1 MAETTENTEQQ
12 QEQQVARYSIDPSSS
27 LAKRIDDLFFQ
38 WFNKDYTIISDSEV
52 SKDTSATLTELTKI
66 TNNLLSVLSKSKEKS
81 AVELLNNFTAFMAG
95 DATAG
100 INVIGDRP
108 QEDSISKLMWIINVA
123 TTVSVLSGE
132 LAETKKS
139 LDKGPLKKANV
150 SANNIEKIAIPVK
163 NSKQM
168 KSVGEFVG
176 EVLPKKFKAVAQ
188 HKNLANAAER
198 RSKFGGK
205 EFKNEPTFDTMYEA
219 IGEALV
225 YVSTSFFAEA
235 NRAFTEQGKRLA
247 TDKVKHIDIASLP
260 AKEQEKFLQTLQ
272 LSFDRNVNYTVEL
285 GLLRNLNDK
294 MILDSALC
302 VWYKVFNDQ
311 MRQDSGFN
319 EQDLRSLPK
328 AIEFSRKY
336 KTQFDAQYL
345 KYSNLFV
352 DGMTAALKKEQEAVE
367 KTWFENKVTGERQFR
382 RGRLAGHGNKFMH
395 TAPMKWLNESLGKKK
410 WASLWAIPKIGMLTL
425 NILTNPTLRKVRKKL
440 TGTMFAGLRSFAQG
454 VAEGFTATGRS
465 TEITYDDVIK
475 KIKEAEDKL
484 KKITSEDT
492 VVTNESFDFAE
503 LSTLLLES
511 EGENEE
517 DDSKFVQPYKM
528 ILHYIDV
535 VNKLAEKAISDENVK
550 NDRKR
555 YEANHNMLVNKLD
568 ELGIRKKC
576 EEIEGV
582 DSSKFTEAQQL
593 LSQISDQLKKL
604 DDDWAEYEQKS
615 KDYTDDARDAES
627 GGTLQVGE
635 KTVEICEDVFDTLN
649 KYIARQW
656 NLLAAHSNHADMPLC
671 VEYVTI
677 DTPELVK
684 SAVKPQKVQ
693 EMTFTDWLNAQYLL
707 EDATEPSDEEKAK
720 ARRLYTM
727 DGESKGDDSPSIPTN
742 NRHDVLNGKSLG
754 RRTDAQKAHA
764 ATVGTL
770 DKNLEG
776 DVARRDVRSNIN
788 GNNGKTTA
796 KYPVKYNDKY
806 RYHGL
811 EIKAAKSDNSKSG
824 FGVLADRLTKI
835 AGPVSDFCE
844 FVDSMG
850 HEDSKKTFDNDKK
863 DPAYVE
869 GKDKKDL
876 KATRKANPL
885 ESVFVSGYVLNED
898 IGNRIVTAADKV
910 TDKVGDKAKGGIKWL
925 GKGAGTGIGK
935 VLHGITHTG
944 TKDKDALMAKTG
956 LTYIYDRNLNT
967 AYMIDGAHILKKHC
981 LTKSAEA
988 SFESIAALA
997 KALKSS
1003 NIANARSIA
1012 AVSQSLKEFEQSLKE
1027 SSQDIKTLFAPCK
1040 TIIDYELADKINNGG
1055 IADNPTNGECM
1066 IKGICIRNFDS
1077 AKEYARE
1084 FSQQDTEDIF
1094 AVRPDDAKEAETLS
1108 GEAPS
1113 EAPAETGT
1121 EGSAEESKPAE
1132 TPAADSTGAATETPS
1147 GEGEAASAETPKTDG
1162 AANTAPAENSTT
1174 DKDAKA
1180 FAKDLDKADVDTSKI
1195 SQGDKKEIVQGDTKH
1210 DYGAQNTYQL
1220 KQQDAKNVATTHS
1233 REEWR
1238 KMNRKQREDAVKQGA
1253 YVDGKQVKS
1262 AKLEKANIDISGLSK
1277 LFEEINNIDWKDTL
1291 NG

>member
-12 QEQQVARYSIDPSSS
+12 QEQQEQQVQRYEIDPKSA
-27 LAKRIDDLFFQ
+27 LAKRIDDLFFK
-38 WFNKDYTIISDSEV
+38 WFSKEYAIINDSEA
-52 SKDTSATLTELTKI
+52 SKDTSDTLAELTKI
-66 TNNLLSVLSKSKEKS
+66 TNTLLSTLSKSKEKS

-100 INVIGDRP
+100 VNVIGDRP
-108 QEDSISKLMWIINVA
+108 QEDHISKLIWLINVA

-132 LAETKKS
+132 LAETKKT

-150 SANNIEKIAIPVK
+150 SVNNIEKVAVPIK

-176 EVLPKKFKAVAQ
+176 DVLPKKFRAVAQ
-188 HKNLANAAER
+188 HRNLAIAAER

-205 EFKNEPTFDTMYEA
+205 EFKNEPTYDTMYEA

-247 TDKVKHIDIASLP
+247 TDKVKNFDISSLSP
-260 AKEQEKFLQTLQ
+260 KEQEKFLQTLQ
-272 LSFDRNVNYTVEL
+272 LGFDRNVNYTVEL

-302 VWYKVFNDQ
+302 VWYKVLNDQ
-311 MRQDSGFN
+311 QRQDSGFT
-319 EQDLRSLPK
+319 EQDLKSLPK
-328 AIEFSRKY
+328 AIAFSRKF
-336 KTQFDAQYL
+336 KTQFDAQYM

-352 DGMTAALKKEQEAVE
+352 DGMTTALKKEQEAVE

-395 TAPMKWLNESLGKKK
+395 TAPMKWLNESLGKKS

-440 TGTMFAGLRSFAQG
+440 TGTLFAGLRSFAQG

-465 TEITYDDVIK
+465 TEITYEDVIK

-492 VVTNESFDFAE
+492 VVTNESLDFTE
-503 LSTLLLES
+503 LTTLLLES
-511 EGENEE
+511 EEDKE

-535 VNKLAEKAISDENVK
+535 VHKLAEKAISDENVK

-555 YEANHNMLVNKLD
+555 YEANHNMLVNKLN
-568 ELGIRKKC
+568 ELGIRQKC
-576 EEIEGV
+576 EEIEGA

-635 KTVEICEDVFDTLN
+635 KTVAICEDVFDTLN

-656 NLLAAHSNHADMPLC
+656 NLLAVHSNHADMPLC
-671 VEYVTI
+671 VEYTTI

-684 SAVKPQKVQ
+684 SAVKQQKVH
-693 EMTFTDWLNAQYLL
+693 EMTFTDWLNAL
-707 EDATEPSDEEKAK
+707 TEEVQEPTEENKNN
-720 ARRLYTM
+720 ARRYYTL
-727 DGESKGDDSPSIPTN
+727 EGDKDAEVSTPTN

-754 RRTDAQKAHA
+754 RRTDAQKQRNA
-764 ATVGTL
+764 ALGTY

-776 DVARRDVRSNIN
+776 DSARRDVRSSVN

-796 KYPVKYNDKY
+796 KYPIKYGDKY

-811 EIKAAKSDNSKSG
+811 EIKAAKSDNSKTG
-824 FGVLADRLTKI
+824 FGILADRLIKI
-835 AGPVSDFCE
+835 SGPVTDFCE
-844 FVDSMG
+844 YVKAMG
-850 HEDSKKTFDNDKK
+850 HEDAEKTFDNDKK

-885 ESVFVSGYVLNED
+885 ESVFVSGFVLNED

-910 TDKVGDKAKGGIKWL
+910 TDKVGDKAKSGIKWL

-935 VLHGITHTG
+935 VLHGMTHTG
-944 TKDKDALMAKTG
+944 TADKDALMAKTG

-967 AYMIDGAHILKKHC
+967 AYMVDGANILKKHC

-988 SFESIAALA
+988 SFDSIATLA

-1012 AVSQSLKEFEQSLKE
+1012 AVAQSLKAFEQ
-1027 SSQDIKTLFAPCK
+1027 DIGQTKFAPCK
-1040 TIIDYELADKINNGG
+1040 TIIDYDLADKINNGG
-1055 IADNPTNGECM
+1055 IADNPTTGECM

-1077 AKEYARE
+1077 AKEYARAFNFE
-1084 FSQQDTEDIF
+1084 DTEDIF

-1108 GEAPS
+1108 GEAPRT
-1113 EAPAETGT
+1113 EAPAGTDKPEET
-1121 EGSAEESKPAE
+1121 SAENNADE
-1132 TPAADSTGAATETPS
+1132 TSVDTEITSTNGADNERDGNENNSIEQTVDY
-1147 GEGEAASAETPKTDG
+1147 GEDKSDTD
-1162 AANTAPAENSTT
+1162 AQNNEENSTN
-1174 DKDAKA
+1174 A
-1180 FAKDLDKADVDTSKI
+1180 
-1195 SQGDKKEIVQGDTKH
+1195 
-1210 DYGAQNTYQL
+1210 
-1220 KQQDAKNVATTHS
+1220 
-1233 REEWR
+1233 REEKQEQQTQEKPNEEAVNNTVNTGAFKIDNAAYNKIDKTNYSRDQWQQVE
-1238 KMNRKQREDAVKQGA
+1238 KNTNRKERDNITADGKT
-1253 YVDGKQVKS
+1253 YVDGKQKKS
-1262 AKLEKANIDISGLSK
+1262 GSMMKQSTEVDISGLSK

>member
-12 QEQQVARYSIDPSSS
+12 QVEFYTLKDDK
-27 LAKRIDDLFFQ
+27 LKKRIDDLFFK
-38 WFNKDYTIISDSEV
+38 WFKNDYTIIADNEE

-66 TNNLLSVLSKSKEKS
+66 TNALLSLLGRSKEKS

-100 INVIGDRP
+100 VKVIGDRP
-108 QEDSISKLMWIINVA
+108 QDDHISKLMWLINVA

-132 LAETKKS
+132 LAETRKT
-139 LDKGPLKKANV
+139 LDNGPLKKANV
-150 SANNIEKIAIPVK
+150 SANNIEKVTVPAK

-168 KSVGEFVG
+168 KSVSEFIG
-176 EVLPKKFKAVAQ
+176 DVLPKKFKGVAQ
-188 HKNLANAAER
+188 HQNLIKAAER

-247 TDKVKHIDIASLP
+247 TDKVKNIDIASLP
-260 AKEQEKFLQTLQ
+260 PKEQEKFMQTLQ

-302 VWYKVFNDQ
+302 VWYKVLNDQ
-311 MRQDSGFN
+311 QRQDSGFTEN
-319 EQDLRSLPK
+319 DLKSLPK
-328 AIEFSRKY
+328 AIAFSRKF

-395 TAPMKWLNESLGKKK
+395 TAPMKWLNESLGKKS
-410 WASLWAIPKIGMLTL
+410 WASLWAIPKLGMLTL

-440 TGTMFAGLRSFAQG
+440 TGTLFAGMRSFAQG

-465 TEITYDDVIK
+465 TEITYEDVIK

-492 VVTNESFDFAE
+492 VVTNESLDFTE

-511 EGENEE
+511 EEDEE
-517 DDSKFVQPYKM
+517 DDSKFVKPYKL

-535 VNKLAEKAISDENVK
+535 VNKMAEKAISDENVK

-555 YEANHNMLVNKLD
+555 YEANHNQLVNRLN
-568 ELGIRKKC
+568 ELGIRQKC
-576 EEIEGV
+576 EEIEDA

-635 KTVEICEDVFDTLN
+635 KTVAICEDVFDTLN

-656 NLLAAHSNHADMPLC
+656 NLLAAHSNHEDMPLC

-684 SAVKPQKVQ
+684 SAVKQQKVH
-693 EMTFTDWLNAQYLL
+693 EMTFTDWLNAL
-707 EDATEPSDEEKAK
+707 TEEVQEPTEENKNN
-720 ARRLYTM
+720 ARRYYTL
-727 DGESKGDDSPSIPTN
+727 EGDKDADVSTPTN

-754 RRTDAQKAHA
+754 RRTDTQKQRNA
-764 ATVGTL
+764 ALGTY
-770 DKNLEG
+770 DRNLEG
-776 DVARRDVRSNIN
+776 DSARRDVRDNNN

-796 KYPVKYNDKY
+796 KYPMKYGNNY

-811 EIKAAKSDNSKSG
+811 EIKAAKSDNSKTG
-824 FGVLADRLTKI
+824 FGILADRLIKI
-835 AGPVSDFCE
+835 SGPVADFCE
-844 FVDSMG
+844 YVKAMG
-850 HEDSKKTFDNDKK
+850 HEDAEKTFDNDKK

-876 KATRKANPL
+876 KATRTANPL
-885 ESVFVSGYVLNED
+885 ESVFVSGFVLNED
-898 IGNRIVTAADKV
+898 IGNRIVTAADKF
-910 TDKVGDKAKGGIKWL
+910 TDKAGDKAKSGIKWL
-925 GKGAGTGIGK
+925 GKGAGIGIGK
-935 VLHGITHTG
+935 ALHGMTHTG
-944 TKDKDALMAKTG
+944 TADKDALMAKTG

-967 AYMIDGAHILKKHC
+967 AYMVDGAHILKKHC

-988 SFESIAALA
+988 SFDSIAALA
-997 KALKSS
+997 KALKKSD
-1003 NIANARSIA
+1003 IANARSIS
-1012 AVSQSLKEFEQSLKE
+1012 AVAQSLKAFEQEVGQTK
-1027 SSQDIKTLFAPCK
+1027 FAPCK
-1040 TIIDYELADKINNGG
+1040 TIIDYDLADKINNGG
-1055 IADNPTNGECM
+1055 IADNPTTGECM

-1077 AKEYARE
+1077 AKEYARAFNFE
-1084 FSQQDTEDIF
+1084 DTEDIF

-1108 GEAPS
+1108 GEAHSGAPAGETNKPE
-1113 EAPAETGT
+1113 EAPAENNADETTVDT
-1121 EGSAEESKPAE
+1121 EITSTNGADNGDGNDNNNIEQTVDYGEDKSDADAQNNDEKSTDAHEEKQEQQTQEKPNEEAVNN
-1132 TPAADSTGAATETPS
+1132 AVNTGAFKINN
-1147 GEGEAASAETPKTDG
+1147 AAYNKIDKTNYSRDQWQQVEK
-1162 AANTAPAENSTT
+1162 NT
-1174 DKDAKA
+1174 
-1180 FAKDLDKADVDTSKI
+1180 
-1195 SQGDKKEIVQGDTKH
+1195 
-1210 DYGAQNTYQL
+1210 
-1220 KQQDAKNVATTHS
+1220 
-1233 REEWR
+1233 
-1238 KMNRKQREDAVKQGA
+1238 NRKERDNITADGKT
-1253 YVDGKQVKS
+1253 YVDGKQKKS
-1262 AKLEKANIDISGLSK
+1262 GSMMKQSTEVDISGLSK

>member
-12 QEQQVARYSIDPSSS
+12 QVDYFKIKDTDT
-27 LAKRIDDLFFQ
+27 LAKRIDDLFFK
-38 WFNKDYTIISDSEV
+38 WFKKEDYSLISDSEA
-52 SKDTSATLTELTKI
+52 SQNTADTLTELTKI
-66 TNNLLSVLSKSKEKS
+66 TNSLLSILGKSKEKT

-108 QEDSISKLMWIINVA
+108 KEDHISKLIWLINVS

-150 SANNIEKIAIPVK
+150 SVNNIEKVAVPIK

-176 EVLPKKFKAVAQ
+176 DVLPKKFRAVAQ
-188 HKNLANAAER
+188 HRNLAIAAER

-205 EFKNEPTFDTMYEA
+205 EFKNEPTYDTMYEA

-247 TDKVKHIDIASLP
+247 TDKVKHFDIASLSP
-260 AKEQEKFLQTLQ
+260 KEQEKFLQTLQ
-272 LSFDRNVNYTVEL
+272 LGFDRNVNYTVEL

-302 VWYKVFNDQ
+302 VWYKVLNDQ
-311 MRQDSGFN
+311 QRQDSGFT
-319 EQDLRSLPK
+319 EQDLKSLPK
-328 AIEFSRKY
+328 AIAFSRKF

-352 DGMTAALKKEQEAVE
+352 DGMTTALKKEQEAVE

-395 TAPMKWLNESLGKKK
+395 TAPMKWLNESLGKKS

-440 TGTMFAGLRSFAQG
+440 TGTLFAGLRSFAQG

-465 TEITYDDVIK
+465 TEITYEDVIK

-492 VVTNESFDFAE
+492 VVTNESLEIEDLF
-503 LSTLLLES
+503 SLLVEAADD
-511 EGENEE
+511 EE
-517 DDSKFVQPYKM
+517 DDSKFVEPYKKLLQYVTS
-528 ILHYIDV
+528 I
-535 VNKLAEKAISDENVK
+535 NKTYSKKAMSDENTK
-550 NDRKR
+550 RDRER
-555 YEANHNMLVNKLD
+555 YEQYHSALEKQLD
-568 ELGIRKKC
+568 KGNIRSKCTEINEL
-576 EEIEGV
+576 
-582 DSSKFTEAQQL
+582 DPSKYTEAQQIL
-593 LSQISDQLKKL
+593 AQIGEQLTQF
-604 DDDWAEYEQKS
+604 DEDWTEYEQKS

-635 KTVEICEDVFDTLN
+635 QTVAICEDVFDTLN

-684 SAVKPQKVQ
+684 SAVKQQKVH
-693 EMTFTDWLNAQYLL
+693 EMTLTDWLDTRQLA
-707 EDATEPSDEEKAK
+707 EADEEK
-720 ARRLYTM
+720 R
-727 DGESKGDDSPSIPTN
+727 N
-742 NRHDVLNGKSLG
+742 NATDVLNGNSLG
-754 RRTDAQKAHA
+754 RRTDTQKQRNA
-764 ATVGTL
+764 ALGTYER
-770 DKNLEG
+770 NLEG
-776 DVARRDVRSNIN
+776 DSARRDVRSNIN
-788 GNNGKTTA
+788 GHNGETTA
-796 KYPVKYNDKY
+796 KYPIKYGDKY

-811 EIKAAKSDNSKSG
+811 EIKAAKSDNSKTG
-824 FGVLADRLTKI
+824 FGILADRLIKI
-835 AGPVSDFCE
+835 AGPVADFCE
-844 FVDSMG
+844 YVKAMG
-850 HEDSKKTFDNDKK
+850 HEDAEKTFDNDKK

-876 KATRKANPL
+876 KATRTANPL
-885 ESVFVSGYVLNED
+885 ESVFVAGYVLNED

-910 TDKVGDKAKGGIKWL
+910 TDKVGDKAKSGIKWL

-935 VLHGITHTG
+935 VLHGMTHTG
-944 TKDKDALMAKTG
+944 TADKDALIAKTG

-967 AYMIDGAHILKKHC
+967 AYIIDGAHILKKHC
-981 LTKSAEA
+981 LTKSAES
-988 SFESIAALA
+988 SFDSIATLA
-997 KALKSS
+997 TALKKS

-1012 AVSQSLKEFEQSLKE
+1012 AVSQSLKAFEQ
-1027 SSQDIKTLFAPCK
+1027 DIGQTKFAPCK

-1055 IADNPTNGECM
+1055 ITDSPTTGECM

-1077 AKEYARE
+1077 AKDYARA
-1084 FSQQDTEDIF
+1084 FNFKDTEDIF
-1094 AVRPDDAKEAETLS
+1094 AVNQDDAKEAETLS

-1113 EAPAETGT
+1113 DAPTETG
-1121 EGSAEESKPAE
+1121 KPAE
-1132 TPAADSTGAATETPS
+1132 TPAGETGGEEKTETPT
-1147 GEGEAASAETPKTDG
+1147 ETPAAETQTEQPEH
-1162 AANTAPAENSTT
+1162 TASTT
-1174 DKDAKA
+1174 DKTAKA
-1180 FAKDLDKADVDTSKI
+1180 VAKQIDKTDVDTSKI
-1195 SQGDKKEIVQGDTKH
+1195 QSAKEPNARVQNANTPDYKTQDTYK
-1210 DYGAQNTYQL
+1210 L
-1220 KQQDAKNVATTHS
+1220 SQQDADRKLADTYTTD
-1233 REEWR
+1233 EWR
-1238 KMNRKQREDAVKQGA
+1238 KMNRKQRETAVKKGA
-1253 YVDGKQVKS
+1253 YVDGKQAKS
-1262 AKLEKANIDISGLSK
+1262 AKLEHEDIDISGLSK

>member
-12 QEQQVARYSIDPSSS
+12 QVDYFKLKDTDT
-27 LAKRIDDLFFQ
+27 LAKRIDDLFFK
-38 WFNKDYTIISDSEV
+38 WFKKEDYSLISDSEA
-52 SKDTSATLTELTKI
+52 SQNTTDTLTELTKI
-66 TNNLLSVLSKSKEKS
+66 TNSLLSILGKSKEKT

-108 QEDSISKLMWIINVA
+108 KEDHISKLIWLINVS

-150 SANNIEKIAIPVK
+150 SVNNIEKVAVPIK

-176 EVLPKKFKAVAQ
+176 DVLPKKFRAVAQ
-188 HKNLANAAER
+188 HRNLAIAAER

-205 EFKNEPTFDTMYEA
+205 EFKNEPTYDTMYEA

-247 TDKVKHIDIASLP
+247 TDKVKHFDIASLSP
-260 AKEQEKFLQTLQ
+260 KEQEKFLQTLQ
-272 LSFDRNVNYTVEL
+272 LGFDRNVNYTVEL

-302 VWYKVFNDQ
+302 VWYKVLNDQ
-311 MRQDSGFN
+311 QRQDSGFT
-319 EQDLRSLPK
+319 EQDLKSLPK
-328 AIEFSRKY
+328 AIAFSRKF

-395 TAPMKWLNESLGKKK
+395 TAPMKWLNESLGKKS

-440 TGTMFAGLRSFAQG
+440 TGTLFAGIRSFAQG

-465 TEITYDDVIK
+465 TEITYEDVIK

-492 VVTNESFDFAE
+492 VVTNESLEIEDLFG
-503 LSTLLLES
+503 LLVEAADS
-511 EGENEE
+511 EE
-517 DDSKFVQPYKM
+517 DDSQFVEPYKKLLQYVTS
-528 ILHYIDV
+528 I
-535 VNKLAEKAISDENVK
+535 NKTYSKKAMSDENTK
-550 NDRKR
+550 RDRER
-555 YEANHNMLVNKLD
+555 YEQYHSALEKQLD
-568 ELGIRKKC
+568 KGNIRGKYNEINEL
-576 EEIEGV
+576 
-582 DSSKFTEAQQL
+582 DPSKYTEAQQIL
-593 LSQISDQLKKL
+593 AQIGEQLTQF
-604 DDDWAEYEQKS
+604 DEDWTEYEQKS

-635 KTVEICEDVFDTLN
+635 QTVAICEDVFDTLN

-684 SAVKPQKVQ
+684 SAVKQQKVH
-693 EMTFTDWLNAQYLL
+693 EMTFTDWLDTHQL
-707 EDATEPSDEEKAK
+707 TEADEEK
-720 ARRLYTM
+720 R
-727 DGESKGDDSPSIPTN
+727 N
-742 NRHDVLNGKSLG
+742 NATDVLNGNSLG
-754 RRTDAQKAHA
+754 RRTDTQKQRNA
-764 ATVGTL
+764 ALGTY
-770 DKNLEG
+770 DRNLEG
-776 DVARRDVRSNIN
+776 DSARRDVRSNIN
-788 GNNGKTTA
+788 GRNGETTA
-796 KYPVKYNDKY
+796 KYPIKYGDKY

-811 EIKAAKSDNSKSG
+811 EIKAAKSDNSKTG
-824 FGVLADRLTKI
+824 FGILADRLIKI
-835 AGPVSDFCE
+835 AGPVADFCE
-844 FVDSMG
+844 YVKAMG
-850 HEDSKKTFDNDKK
+850 HEDAEKTFDNDKK

-876 KATRKANPL
+876 KASRTANPL
-885 ESVFVSGYVLNED
+885 ESVFVAGYVLNED

-910 TDKVGDKAKGGIKWL
+910 TDKVGDKAKSGIKWL

-944 TKDKDALMAKTG
+944 TADKDALMAKTG

-967 AYMIDGAHILKKHC
+967 AYIIDGAHILKKHC

-988 SFESIAALA
+988 SFDSIATLA
-997 KALKSS
+997 TALKKS

-1012 AVSQSLKEFEQSLKE
+1012 AVSQSLKAFEQ
-1027 SSQDIKTLFAPCK
+1027 DIGQTKFAPCK

-1055 IADNPTNGECM
+1055 ISDSPTTGECM

-1077 AKEYARE
+1077 AKEYARA
-1084 FSQQDTEDIF
+1084 FNFKDTEDIF
-1094 AVRPDDAKEAETLS
+1094 AVNQDDVKEAETLS

-1113 EAPAETGT
+1113 DAPAETST

-1132 TPAADSTGAATETPS
+1132 TPAADTAGAATETS
-1147 GEGEAASAETPKTDG
+1147 ASEGEAASAETPKTDG
-1162 AANTAPAENSTT
+1162 ASNTAPAENGTS

-1180 FAKDLDKADVDTSKI
+1180 FAKDLDKADVDASKI

-1220 KQQDAKNVATTHS
+1220 KQQDANKLATTHS
-1233 REEWR
+1233 KEEWR
-1238 KMNRKQREDAVKQGA
+1238 KMNRKQREDAVKKGA

-1262 AKLEKANIDISGLSK
+1262 AKLEKANIDISSLSK

>member
-12 QEQQVARYSIDPSSS
+12 QVDYFKLKDTDA
-27 LAKRIDDLFFQ
+27 LAKRIDDLFFK
-38 WFNKDYTIISDSEV
+38 WFKKEDYSLISDSEA
-52 SKDTSATLTELTKI
+52 SQNTTNTLTELTKI
-66 TNNLLSVLSKSKEKS
+66 TNSLLSMLGKLKEKS

-108 QEDSISKLMWIINVA
+108 KEDHISKLIWLINVS

-139 LDKGPLKKANV
+139 LDNGPLKKANV
-150 SANNIEKIAIPVK
+150 SVNNIEKVAVPIK

-176 EVLPKKFKAVAQ
+176 DVLPKKFRAVAQ
-188 HKNLANAAER
+188 HRNLAIAAER

-205 EFKNEPTFDTMYEA
+205 EFKNEPTYDTMYEA

-247 TDKVKHIDIASLP
+247 TDKVKHFDIASLSP
-260 AKEQEKFLQTLQ
+260 KEQEKFLQTLQ
-272 LSFDRNVNYTVEL
+272 LGFDRNVNYTVEL

-302 VWYKVFNDQ
+302 VWYKVLNDQ
-311 MRQDSGFN
+311 QREDSGFT
-319 EQDLRSLPK
+319 EQDLKSLPK
-328 AIEFSRKY
+328 AIAFSRKF
-336 KTQFDAQYL
+336 KTQFDAQYS

-395 TAPMKWLNESLGKKK
+395 TAPMKWLNESLGKKS

-440 TGTMFAGLRSFAQG
+440 TGTLFAGLRSFAQG

-465 TEITYDDVIK
+465 TEITYEDVIK

-492 VVTNESFDFAE
+492 IVTNESLEIEDLFG
-503 LSTLLLES
+503 LLVEAADD
-511 EGENEE
+511 EEEN
-517 DDSKFVQPYKM
+517 DGQFVEPYKK
-528 ILHYIDV
+528 LLQYITSI
-535 VNKLAEKAISDENVK
+535 NKTYSKKAMSDENTK
-550 NDRKR
+550 RDRER
-555 YEANHNMLVNKLD
+555 YEQYHSALEKQLD
-568 ELGIRKKC
+568 KGNIRGKYN
-576 EEIEGV
+576 EINEM
-582 DSSKFTEAQQL
+582 DPSKYTEAQQIL
-593 LSQISDQLKKL
+593 AQIGEQLTQF
-604 DDDWAEYEQKS
+604 DEDWNEYEQKS
-615 KDYTDDARDAES
+615 KDYVDDARDAEA

-635 KTVEICEDVFDTLN
+635 QTVAICEDVFDTLN

-684 SAVKPQKVQ
+684 SAVKQQKVH
-693 EMTFTDWLNAQYLL
+693 EMTLTDWLDTRQL
-707 EDATEPSDEEKAK
+707 TEADEEQ
-720 ARRLYTM
+720 R
-727 DGESKGDDSPSIPTN
+727 N
-742 NRHDVLNGKSLG
+742 NATDVLNGNSLG
-754 RRTDAQKAHA
+754 RRTDAQKQRNA
-764 ATVGTL
+764 ALGTYNR
-770 DKNLEG
+770 NLEG
-776 DVARRDVRSNIN
+776 DSARRDVRSNIN
-788 GNNGKTTA
+788 GRNGETTA
-796 KYPVKYNDKY
+796 KYPVKYGDKY

-811 EIKAAKSDNSKSG
+811 EVKAAKSDNSKTG
-824 FGVLADRLTKI
+824 FGILADRLIKI
-835 AGPVSDFCE
+835 AGPVADFCE
-844 FVDSMG
+844 YVKAMG
-850 HEDSKKTFDNDKK
+850 HEDAEKTFDNDKK

-876 KATRKANPL
+876 KASRTANPL
-885 ESVFVSGYVLNED
+885 ESVFVAGYVLNED

-910 TDKVGDKAKGGIKWL
+910 TDKVGDKAKSGIKWL

-935 VLHGITHTG
+935 VLHGMTHTG
-944 TKDKDALMAKTG
+944 TADKDALMAKTG

-967 AYMIDGAHILKKHC
+967 AYIIDGAHILKKHC

-988 SFESIAALA
+988 SFDSIATLA
-997 KALKSS
+997 TALKKS

-1012 AVSQSLKEFEQSLKE
+1012 AVSQSLKAFEQ
-1027 SSQDIKTLFAPCK
+1027 DIGQTKFPPCK
-1040 TIIDYELADKINNGG
+1040 TIIDYELAEKINNGG
-1055 IADNPTNGECM
+1055 ITDSPTTGECM

-1077 AKEYARE
+1077 ANEYARA
-1084 FSQQDTEDIF
+1084 FNFKDTEDIF
-1094 AVRPDDAKEAETLS
+1094 AVRPDDVKEAETLS

-1113 EAPAETGT
+1113 SEAPAGETNKPEEAHAENNADETTVNT
-1121 EGSAEESKPAE
+1121 EITSTSGADNGDGNDNNNIERTVDYGEDKSDADAQNNDEKSTNAQEEKQEQQTQEKPNEEAVNN
-1132 TPAADSTGAATETPS
+1132 TVNTGAFRINN
-1147 GEGEAASAETPKTDG
+1147 AAYDKIDKTNYSKDQWQQVEK
-1162 AANTAPAENSTT
+1162 NT
-1174 DKDAKA
+1174 
-1180 FAKDLDKADVDTSKI
+1180 
-1195 SQGDKKEIVQGDTKH
+1195 
-1210 DYGAQNTYQL
+1210 
-1220 KQQDAKNVATTHS
+1220 
-1233 REEWR
+1233 
-1238 KMNRKQREDAVKQGA
+1238 NRKERDNITADGKT
-1253 YVDGKQVKS
+1253 YVDGKQKKS
-1262 AKLEKANIDISGLSK
+1262 GSMMKQSTEVDISGLSK

>member
-1 MAETTENTEQQ
+1 MAETTENIEQT
-12 QEQQVARYSIDPSSS
+12 QEQQVSRYEIDPKSS

-38 WFNKDYTIISDSEV
+38 WFNKDYTIISNSEV

-66 TNNLLSVLSKSKEKS
+66 TNNLLSTLGKSKEKS

-100 INVIGDRP
+100 VNVIGDRP
-108 QEDSISKLMWIINVA
+108 QEDCISKLMWIINVA

-150 SANNIEKIAIPVK
+150 SVNNIEKVAVPIK

-176 EVLPKKFKAVAQ
+176 DVLPKTFKAVAQ
-188 HKNLANAAER
+188 HKHLAIAVER

-205 EFKNEPTFDTMYEA
+205 EYKNEPTYDTMYES

-247 TDKVKHIDIASLP
+247 TDKVKNIDIASLP
-260 AKEQEKFLQTLQ
+260 PKEQEKFMQTLQ

-302 VWYKVFNDQ
+302 VWYKVLNDQ
-311 MRQDSGFN
+311 QRENSGFK
-319 EQDLRSLPK
+319 ESDLKSLPK
-328 AIEFSRKY
+328 AIAFSRKF

-395 TAPMKWLNESLGKKK
+395 TAPMKWLNESLGKKS
-410 WASLWAIPKIGMLTL
+410 WASLWAIPKMGMLTL

-440 TGTMFAGLRSFAQG
+440 TGTLFAGLRSFAQG

-465 TEITYDDVIK
+465 TEITYEDVIK
-475 KIKEAEDKL
+475 KLKEAEDEL

-492 VVTNESFDFAE
+492 VVTNESSDFAE

-511 EGENEE
+511 ESEDEE
-517 DDSKFVQPYKM
+517 DDSKFIQPYKM
-528 ILHYIDV
+528 ILNYIDV
-535 VNKLAEKAISDENVK
+535 VHKLAEKAISDENVK

-576 EEIEGV
+576 EDIEGV

-593 LSQISDQLKKL
+593 LSQISVQLKKL

-635 KTVEICEDVFDTLN
+635 KTVAICEDVFDTLN

-656 NLLAAHSNHADMPLC
+656 NLLAVHSNHEDMPLC
-671 VEYVTI
+671 VDYVTI

-684 SAVKPQKVQ
+684 SAVKQQKVH
-693 EMTFTDWLNAQYLL
+693 EMTFTDWLTAQYLL
-707 EDATEPSDEEKAK
+707 EDAAEPSDEEKAK
-720 ARRLYTM
+720 ARQLYTM
-727 DGESKGDDSPSIPTN
+727 DGESKGDNSPSIPTN
-742 NRHDVLNGKSLG
+742 NRHDVLNGNSLG
-754 RRTDAQKAHA
+754 RRTDIQRQRNA
-764 ATVGTL
+764 ALGAY
-770 DKNLEG
+770 DRNLEG
-776 DVARRDVRSNIN
+776 DSARRDVRSNIN
-788 GNNGKTTA
+788 GNDGKTTA
-796 KYPVKYNDKY
+796 KYPIKYGDKY

-811 EIKAAKSDNSKSG
+811 EIKAAKSDNSKTG
-824 FGVLADRLTKI
+824 FGILADRLIKI
-835 AGPVSDFCE
+835 AGPVADFCE
-844 FVDSMG
+844 YVKAMG
-850 HEDSKKTFDNDKK
+850 HEDAEKTFDNDKK
-863 DPAYVE
+863 EPGYE
-869 GKDKKDL
+869 KGKDNKNL
-876 KATRKANPL
+876 KASNVNPL

-898 IGNRIVTAADKV
+898 IGNRIVTAADKF
-910 TDKVGDKAKGGIKWL
+910 TDKASDKAKSGIKWL
-925 GKGAGTGIGK
+925 GKGAGIGIGK

-967 AYMIDGAHILKKHC
+967 AYMVDGANILKKHC
-981 LTKSAEA
+981 LTQSAEA
-988 SFESIAALA
+988 SFESIAVLA
-997 KALKSS
+997 KALKKSD
-1003 NIANARSIA
+1003 IANARSIS
-1012 AVSQSLKEFEQSLKE
+1012 AVAQSLKAFEQEVGQTK
-1027 SSQDIKTLFAPCK
+1027 FAPCK

-1055 IADNPTNGECM
+1055 IADNPTTGECM
-1066 IKGICIRNFDS
+1066 IKGIFIRNFDS
-1077 AKEYARE
+1077 AKEYARA
-1084 FSQQDTEDIF
+1084 FNFKDTEDIF

-1108 GEAPS
+1108 GEVS
-1113 EAPAETGT
+1113 SDAPAEIST

-1132 TPAADSTGAATETPS
+1132 TPTADSTGAAE
-1147 GEGEAASAETPKTDG
+1147 
-1162 AANTAPAENSTT
+1162 TAPAENGTT

-1180 FAKDLDKADVDTSKI
+1180 FAKDLDKADVDASKI

-1210 DYGAQNTYQL
+1210 NYGAQNTYQL
-1220 KQQDAKNVATTHS
+1220 KQQDANKLATTHTK
-1233 REEWR
+1233 EEWR
-1238 KMNRKQREDAVKQGA
+1238 KMNRKQREDAVKKGA

>member
-12 QEQQVARYSIDPSSS
+12 QVDYFKLRDADK
-27 LAKRIDDLFFQ
+27 LAKRIDDLFFK
-38 WFNKDYTIISDSEV
+38 WFKKEDYSLISDSEA
-52 SKDTSATLTELTKI
+52 SQNTTDTLTELTKI
-66 TNNLLSVLSKSKEKS
+66 TNSLLSILGKSKEKS

-108 QEDSISKLMWIINVA
+108 KEDHISKLIWLINVS

-150 SANNIEKIAIPVK
+150 SVSNIEKVAVPIK

-176 EVLPKKFKAVAQ
+176 DVLPKKFRAVAQ
-188 HKNLANAAER
+188 HRNLAIAAER

-205 EFKNEPTFDTMYEA
+205 EFKNEPTYDTMYEA

-247 TDKVKHIDIASLP
+247 TDKVKHFDIASLSP
-260 AKEQEKFLQTLQ
+260 KEQEKFLQTLQ
-272 LSFDRNVNYTVEL
+272 LGFDRNVNYTVEL

-302 VWYKVFNDQ
+302 VWYKVLNDQ
-311 MRQDSGFN
+311 QRQDSGFTEN
-319 EQDLRSLPK
+319 DLKSLPK
-328 AIEFSRKY
+328 AIAFSRKF
-336 KTQFDAQYL
+336 KTQFDAQYS

-395 TAPMKWLNESLGKKK
+395 TAPMKWLNESLGKKS

-440 TGTMFAGLRSFAQG
+440 TGTLFAGIRSFAQG

-465 TEITYDDVIK
+465 TEITYEDVIK

-492 VVTNESFDFAE
+492 VVTNESLEIEDLFG
-503 LSTLLLES
+503 LLVEAADD
-511 EGENEE
+511 EE
-517 DDSKFVQPYKM
+517 DDSQFVEPYKKLLQYVTS
-528 ILHYIDV
+528 I
-535 VNKLAEKAISDENVK
+535 NKTYSKKAMSDENTK
-550 NDRKR
+550 RDRER
-555 YEANHNMLVNKLD
+555 YEQYHSALEKQLD
-568 ELGIRKKC
+568 KGNIRGKC
-576 EEIEGV
+576 NDIN
-582 DSSKFTEAQQL
+582 DMDPSKYTEAQQIL
-593 LSQISDQLKKL
+593 AQIGEQLTQF
-604 DDDWAEYEQKS
+604 DEDWTEYEQKS
-615 KDYTDDARDAES
+615 KEYTDDARDAES

-635 KTVEICEDVFDTLN
+635 QTVAICEDVFDTLN

-656 NLLAAHSNHADMPLC
+656 NLLAAHSNHEDMPLC

-684 SAVKPQKVQ
+684 SAVKQQKVH
-693 EMTFTDWLNAQYLL
+693 EMTLTDWLDTRQLTEADEQRNNA
-707 EDATEPSDEEKAK
+707 T
-720 ARRLYTM
+720 
-727 DGESKGDDSPSIPTN
+727 
-742 NRHDVLNGKSLG
+742 DVLNGNSLG
-754 RRTDAQKAHA
+754 RRTDAQKQRNA
-764 ATVGTL
+764 ALGTY
-770 DKNLEG
+770 DRNLEG
-776 DVARRDVRSNIN
+776 DSARRDVRSNIN
-788 GNNGKTTA
+788 GHNGETTA
-796 KYPVKYNDKY
+796 KYPIKYGDKY

-811 EIKAAKSDNSKSG
+811 EIKAAKSDNSKTG
-824 FGVLADRLTKI
+824 FGILADRLIKI
-835 AGPVSDFCE
+835 AGPVADFCE
-844 FVDSMG
+844 YVKAMG
-850 HEDSKKTFDNDKK
+850 YEDAEKTFDNDKK

-869 GKDKKDL
+869 GKDKKEL
-876 KATRKANPL
+876 KASNTVNPL
-885 ESVFVSGYVLNED
+885 ESVFVAGYVLNED

-910 TDKVGDKAKGGIKWL
+910 TDKVGDKAKSGIKWL

-944 TKDKDALMAKTG
+944 TADKDALMAKTG

-967 AYMIDGAHILKKHC
+967 AYIIDGAHILKKHC
-981 LTKSAEA
+981 LTKSAES
-988 SFESIAALA
+988 SFESIATLA
-997 KALKSS
+997 TALKKS

-1012 AVSQSLKEFEQSLKE
+1012 AVSQSLRAFEQ
-1027 SSQDIKTLFAPCK
+1027 DIGQTKFAPCK
-1040 TIIDYELADKINNGG
+1040 TIIDYDLAEKINNGG
-1055 IADNPTNGECM
+1055 ISDNPTSGECM

-1077 AKEYARE
+1077 AKEYARA
-1084 FSQQDTEDIF
+1084 FNFKDTEDIF
-1094 AVRPDDAKEAETLS
+1094 NYSDYEQTEQAVEEDKPVDAPQGEDDGTNAAEPEITS
-1108 GEAPS
+1108 TNNAADERNGVEQTVDYGEDQSEDQS
-1113 EAPAETGT
+1113 EADAQNNDEN
-1121 EGSAEESKPAE
+1121 SANAHEEKQEQQPQAKSNEEAVNN
-1132 TPAADSTGAATETPS
+1132 AVNTGAYKIDN
-1147 GEGEAASAETPKTDG
+1147 AAYDNVDKTNYSRDQWQKVEK
-1162 AANTAPAENSTT
+1162 NTN
-1174 DKDAKA
+1174 
-1180 FAKDLDKADVDTSKI
+1180 
-1195 SQGDKKEIVQGDTKH
+1195 
-1210 DYGAQNTYQL
+1210 
-1220 KQQDAKNVATTHS
+1220 
-1233 REEWR
+1233 REER
-1238 KMNRKQREDAVKQGA
+1238 DKITA
-1253 YVDGKQVKS
+1253 DGKTYVNGKQKKNGSMMKQSTEV
-1262 AKLEKANIDISGLSK
+1262 DISGLSK

>member
-12 QEQQVARYSIDPSSS
+12 QIAYFKLKDSDT
-27 LAKRIDDLFFQ
+27 LAKRIDDLFFK
-38 WFNKDYTIISDSEV
+38 WFKKEDYSLISDSEA
-52 SKDTSATLTELTKI
+52 SQNTTDTLTELTKI
-66 TNNLLSVLSKSKEKS
+66 TNSLLSMLGKSKEKT

-108 QEDSISKLMWIINVA
+108 KEDYISKLIWLINVS

-150 SANNIEKIAIPVK
+150 SVNNIEKVAIPIK

-176 EVLPKKFKAVAQ
+176 DVLPKKFRAVAQ
-188 HKNLANAAER
+188 HRNLAIAAER

-205 EFKNEPTFDTMYEA
+205 EFKNEPTYDTMYEA

-247 TDKVKHIDIASLP
+247 TDKVKHFDIASLSP
-260 AKEQEKFLQTLQ
+260 KEQEKFLQTLQ
-272 LSFDRNVNYTVEL
+272 LGFDRNVNYTVEL

-302 VWYKVFNDQ
+302 VWYKVLNDQ
-311 MRQDSGFN
+311 QRQDSGFT
-319 EQDLRSLPK
+319 EQDLKSLPK
-328 AIEFSRKY
+328 AIAFSRKF

-395 TAPMKWLNESLGKKK
+395 TAPMKWLNESLGKKS

-440 TGTMFAGLRSFAQG
+440 TGTLFAGIRSFAQG

-465 TEITYDDVIK
+465 TEITYEDVIK

-492 VVTNESFDFAE
+492 VVTNESLEIEDLFG
-503 LSTLLLES
+503 LLVEAAD
-511 EGENEE
+511 GEE
-517 DDSKFVQPYKM
+517 DDSQFVEPYKKLLQYVTS
-528 ILHYIDV
+528 I
-535 VNKLAEKAISDENVK
+535 NKTYSKKAMSDENTK
-550 NDRKR
+550 RDRER
-555 YEANHNMLVNKLD
+555 YEQYHSALEKQLD
-568 ELGIRKKC
+568 KGNIRGKYNEINEL
-576 EEIEGV
+576 
-582 DSSKFTEAQQL
+582 DPSKYTEAQQIL
-593 LSQISDQLKKL
+593 AQIGEQLTQF
-604 DDDWAEYEQKS
+604 DEDWTEYEQKS

-635 KTVEICEDVFDTLN
+635 QTVAICEDVFDTLN

-684 SAVKPQKVQ
+684 SAVKQQKVH
-693 EMTFTDWLNAQYLL
+693 EMTFTDWLDTRQL
-707 EDATEPSDEEKAK
+707 TEADEEK
-720 ARRLYTM
+720 R
-727 DGESKGDDSPSIPTN
+727 N
-742 NRHDVLNGKSLG
+742 NATDVLNGNSLG
-754 RRTDAQKAHA
+754 RRTDTQKQRNA
-764 ATVGTL
+764 ALGTY
-770 DKNLEG
+770 DRNLEG
-776 DVARRDVRSNIN
+776 DSARRDVRSNIN
-788 GNNGKTTA
+788 GRNGETTA
-796 KYPVKYNDKY
+796 KYPIKYGDKY

-811 EIKAAKSDNSKSG
+811 EIKAAKSDNSKTG
-824 FGVLADRLTKI
+824 FGILADRLIKI
-835 AGPVSDFCE
+835 AGPVADFCE
-844 FVDSMG
+844 YVKAMG
-850 HEDSKKTFDNDKK
+850 HEDAEKTFDNDKK

-876 KATRKANPL
+876 KASRTANPL
-885 ESVFVSGYVLNED
+885 ESVFVAGYVLNED

-910 TDKVGDKAKGGIKWL
+910 TDKVGDKAKSGIKWL

-944 TKDKDALMAKTG
+944 TADKDALMAKTG

-967 AYMIDGAHILKKHC
+967 AYIIDGAHILKKHC

-988 SFESIAALA
+988 SFDSIATLA
-997 KALKSS
+997 TALKKS

-1012 AVSQSLKEFEQSLKE
+1012 AVSQSLKAFEQ
-1027 SSQDIKTLFAPCK
+1027 DIGQTKFAPCK
-1040 TIIDYELADKINNGG
+1040 TIIDYDLADKINNGG
-1055 IADNPTNGECM
+1055 ITDSPTTGECM

-1077 AKEYARE
+1077 AKEYARA
-1084 FSQQDTEDIF
+1084 FNFKDTEDIF
-1094 AVRPDDAKEAETLS
+1094 AVNQDDVKEAETLS

-1113 EAPAETGT
+1113 DEPAETST
-1121 EGSAEESKPAE
+1121 AGSAEESKPAE
-1132 TPAADSTGAATETPS
+1132 TPAADSTGAA
-1147 GEGEAASAETPKTDG
+1147 AETPKTDG
-1162 AANTAPAENSTT
+1162 AAETAPAENGTS

-1180 FAKDLDKADVDTSKI
+1180 FAKDLDKADVDASKI

-1220 KQQDAKNVATTHS
+1220 KQQDANKLATTHS
-1233 REEWR
+1233 KEEWR
-1238 KMNRKQREDAVKQGA
+1238 KMNRKQREDAVKKGA

-1262 AKLEKANIDISGLSK
+1262 AKLEKANIDISSLSK

>member
-12 QEQQVARYSIDPSSS
+12 QVDYFKLKDNDT
-27 LAKRIDDLFFQ
+27 LAKRIDDLFFK
-38 WFNKDYTIISDSEV
+38 WFKKEDYSLISDSEA
-52 SKDTSATLTELTKI
+52 SQNTTNTLTELTKI
-66 TNNLLSVLSKSKEKS
+66 TNSLLSMLGKSKEKS

-108 QEDSISKLMWIINVA
+108 KEDHISKLIWLINVS

-132 LAETKKS
+132 LAETKKT
-139 LDKGPLKKANV
+139 LDSGPLKKANV
-150 SANNIEKIAIPVK
+150 SVNNIEKVAVPIK

-176 EVLPKKFKAVAQ
+176 DVLPKKFRAVAQ
-188 HKNLANAAER
+188 HRNLAIAAER

-205 EFKNEPTFDTMYEA
+205 EFKNEPTYDTMYEA

-247 TDKVKHIDIASLP
+247 TDKVKHFDIASLSP
-260 AKEQEKFLQTLQ
+260 KEQEKFLQTLQ
-272 LSFDRNVNYTVEL
+272 LGFDRNVNYTVEL

-302 VWYKVFNDQ
+302 VWYKVLNDQ
-311 MRQDSGFN
+311 QRQDSGFT
-319 EQDLRSLPK
+319 EQDLKSLPK
-328 AIEFSRKY
+328 AIAFSRKF

-352 DGMTAALKKEQEAVE
+352 DGMTTALKKEQEAVE

-395 TAPMKWLNESLGKKK
+395 TAPMKWLNESLGKKS

-440 TGTMFAGLRSFAQG
+440 TGTLFAGLRSFAQG

-465 TEITYDDVIK
+465 TEITYEDVIK

-492 VVTNESFDFAE
+492 VVTNESLEIEDLF
-503 LSTLLLES
+503 SLLVEAADD
-511 EGENEE
+511 ED
-517 DDSKFVQPYKM
+517 DDSKFVEPYKKLLQYVTS
-528 ILHYIDV
+528 I
-535 VNKLAEKAISDENVK
+535 NKTYSKKAMSDENTK
-550 NDRKR
+550 RDRER
-555 YEANHNMLVNKLD
+555 YEQYHAALEKQLD
-568 ELGIRKKC
+568 KGNIRSKCNEINEL
-576 EEIEGV
+576 
-582 DSSKFTEAQQL
+582 DHSKYTEAQQIL
-593 LSQISDQLKKL
+593 TQIGEQLTQF
-604 DDDWAEYEQKS
+604 DEDWTEYEQKS
-615 KDYTDDARDAES
+615 KDYTDDARDAEA

-635 KTVEICEDVFDTLN
+635 KTVAICEDVFDTLN

-684 SAVKPQKVQ
+684 SAVKQQKVH
-693 EMTFTDWLNAQYLL
+693 EMTLTDWLDTRQL
-707 EDATEPSDEEKAK
+707 TEADEEQ
-720 ARRLYTM
+720 R
-727 DGESKGDDSPSIPTN
+727 N
-742 NRHDVLNGKSLG
+742 NATDVLNGNSLG
-754 RRTDAQKAHA
+754 RRTDTQKQRNA
-764 ATVGTL
+764 ALGTYER
-770 DKNLEG
+770 NLEG
-776 DVARRDVRSNIN
+776 DSARRDVRSNIN
-788 GNNGKTTA
+788 GRNGETTA
-796 KYPVKYNDKY
+796 KYPIKYGDKY

-811 EIKAAKSDNSKSG
+811 EIKAAKSDNTKTG
-824 FGVLADRLTKI
+824 FGILADRLIKI
-835 AGPVSDFCE
+835 AGPVADFCE
-844 FVDSMG
+844 YVKAMG
-850 HEDSKKTFDNDKK
+850 HEDAEKTFDNDKK

-869 GKDKKDL
+869 GTDKKEL
-876 KATRKANPL
+876 KASRNANPL
-885 ESVFVSGYVLNED
+885 ESVFIAGYVLNED

-910 TDKVGDKAKGGIKWL
+910 TDKVGDKAKSGIKWL
-925 GKGAGTGIGK
+925 GKGAGIGIGK
-935 VLHGITHTG
+935 VLHGMTHTG
-944 TKDKDALMAKTG
+944 TADKDALMAKTG

-967 AYMIDGAHILKKHC
+967 AYIIDGAHILKKHC

-988 SFESIAALA
+988 SFDSIATLA
-997 KALKSS
+997 TALKKS

-1012 AVSQSLKEFEQSLKE
+1012 AVSQSLKAFEQ
-1027 SSQDIKTLFAPCK
+1027 DIGQTKFAPCK
-1040 TIIDYELADKINNGG
+1040 TIIDYELAEKINNGG
-1055 IADNPTNGECM
+1055 IADNPTTGECM

-1077 AKEYARE
+1077 AKDYARA
-1084 FSQQDTEDIF
+1084 FNFKDTEDIF
-1094 AVRPDDAKEAETLS
+1094 AVSQNDAKEAETLS

-1113 EAPAETGT
+1113 DASAETST
-1121 EGSAEESKPAE
+1121 NGSAEESKPV
-1132 TPAADSTGAATETPS
+1132 ETPS
-1147 GEGEAASAETPKTDG
+1147 GEGEAASTETPKTDG
-1162 AANTAPAENSTT
+1162 ASDTAPAENGTT

-1210 DYGAQNTYQL
+1210 DYGVQNTYQL
-1220 KQQDAKNVATTHS
+1220 KQQDANKLATTHTK
-1233 REEWR
+1233 EEWR
-1238 KMNRKQREDAVKQGA
+1238 KMNRKQREDAVKKGA

-1262 AKLEKANIDISGLSK
+1262 AKLEKANIDISSLSK

>member
-12 QEQQVARYSIDPSSS
+12 QEQQVQRYEIDPNSA
-27 LAKRIDDLFFQ
+27 LAKRIDDLFFK
-38 WFNKDYTIISDSEV
+38 WFKNDYTIIADSEA
-52 SKDTSATLTELTKI
+52 SKDTSDTLSELTKI
-66 TNNLLSVLSKSKEKS
+66 TNTLLSTLSKSKEKS

-100 INVIGDRP
+100 VNVIGDRP
-108 QEDSISKLMWIINVA
+108 QEDHISKLIWLINVA

-132 LAETKKS
+132 LAETKKT

-150 SANNIEKIAIPVK
+150 SVNNIEKVAVPIK

-188 HKNLANAAER
+188 HKNLANAIER

-205 EFKNEPTFDTMYEA
+205 EYKNEPTFDTMYEA

-247 TDKVKHIDIASLP
+247 TDKVKNIDIASLP
-260 AKEQEKFLQTLQ
+260 PKEQEKFMQTLQ

-302 VWYKVFNDQ
+302 VWYKVLSDQ
-311 MRQDSGFN
+311 QRENSGFT
-319 EQDLRSLPK
+319 EDDLKSLPK
-328 AIEFSRKY
+328 AIAFSRKF
-336 KTQFDAQYL
+336 KTQFDAQYTM
-345 KYSNLFV
+345 YSNLFV

-395 TAPMKWLNESLGKKK
+395 TAPMKWLNESLGKKS
-410 WASLWAIPKIGMLTL
+410 WASLWAIPKLGMLTL

-440 TGTMFAGLRSFAQG
+440 TGTLFAGMRSFAQG

-492 VVTNESFDFAE
+492 VITNESLDFSE

-511 EGENEE
+511 DENEE
-517 DDSKFVQPYKM
+517 DDSKFIQPYKM

-535 VNKLAEKAISDENVK
+535 VNKMAEKAISDENVK

-555 YEANHNMLVNKLD
+555 YEANHNQLVNRLN
-568 ELGIRKKC
+568 ELGIRQKC
-576 EEIEGV
+576 EEIEDA

-593 LSQISDQLKKL
+593 LSQISNQLKKL

-635 KTVEICEDVFDTLN
+635 KTVAICEDVFDTLN

-656 NLLAAHSNHADMPLC
+656 NLLAVHSNHEDMPLC

-684 SAVKPQKVQ
+684 SAVKQQKVH
-693 EMTFTDWLNAQYLL
+693 EMTFTDWL
-707 EDATEPSDEEKAK
+707 DARQLTEADEEK
-720 ARRLYTM
+720 R
-727 DGESKGDDSPSIPTN
+727 N
-742 NRHDVLNGKSLG
+742 NATDVLNGKSLG
-754 RRTDAQKAHA
+754 RRTDTQKQRNA
-764 ATVGTL
+764 ALGSY
-770 DKNLEG
+770 DKKLEG
-776 DVARRDVRSNIN
+776 DSARRDVRSSVN

-796 KYPVKYNDKY
+796 KYPVKYGDKY

-811 EIKAAKSDNSKSG
+811 EIKAAKSDNSKTG
-824 FGVLADRLTKI
+824 FGILADRLIKI
-835 AGPVSDFCE
+835 SGPVADFCE
-844 FVDSMG
+844 YVKAMG
-850 HEDSKKTFDNDKK
+850 HEDAEKTFDNDKK

-876 KATRKANPL
+876 KATRTANPL
-885 ESVFVSGYVLNED
+885 ESVFVSGFVLNED

-910 TDKVGDKAKGGIKWL
+910 TDKVGDKAKSGIKWL

-935 VLHGITHTG
+935 VLHGMTHTG
-944 TKDKDALMAKTG
+944 TADKDALMAKTG

-967 AYMIDGAHILKKHC
+967 AYIVDGANILKKHC

-988 SFESIAALA
+988 SFDSIATLA

-1012 AVSQSLKEFEQSLKE
+1012 AVAQSLKAFEQ
-1027 SSQDIKTLFAPCK
+1027 DIGQTKFAPCK
-1040 TIIDYELADKINNGG
+1040 TIIDYDLADKINNGG
-1055 IADNPTNGECM
+1055 IADNPTTGECM

-1077 AKEYARE
+1077 AKEYARAFNFE
-1084 FSQQDTEDIF
+1084 DTEDIF
-1094 AVRPDDAKEAETLS
+1094 AVSPDDAKEAETLS

-1113 EAPAETGT
+1113 DAPAESSTD
-1121 EGSAEESKPAE
+1121 GSTEESKPAE
-1132 TPAADSTGAATETPS
+1132 TPAADAGDTAGDKGDAGETDNSGEEKTETH
-1147 GEGEAASAETPKTDG
+1147 EEALAETPAENNDASEQPAKQKKAG
-1162 AANTAPAENSTT
+1162 QIKSLRAANAIDNA
-1174 DKDAKA
+1174 DM
-1180 FAKDLDKADVDTSKI
+1180 DVDKI
-1195 SQGDKKEIVQGDTKH
+1195 GKAAPNVQHGEMNGDASTADNFNYQLDTKQ
-1210 DYGAQNTYQL
+1210 AQNLQL
-1220 KQQDAKNVATTHS
+1220 SPKKTQATNAGSNREARRAAK
-1233 REEWR
+1233 R
-1238 KMNRKQREDAVKQGA
+1238 
-1253 YVDGKQVKS
+1253 GKQVSPDVHKPMVR
-1262 AKLEKANIDISGLSK
+1262 KLKASTEVDISGLSK

>member
-12 QEQQVARYSIDPSSS
+12 QVEFYTLKDDKLKQ
-27 LAKRIDDLFFQ
+27 RIDDLFFK
-38 WFNKDYTIISDSEV
+38 WFKNDYTIIADNEE
-52 SKDTSATLTELTKI
+52 SKDTTATLIELTKI
-66 TNNLLSVLSKSKEKS
+66 TNALLSLLGRSKEKS

-100 INVIGDRP
+100 VNVIGDRP
-108 QEDSISKLMWIINVA
+108 QEDHISKLMWIINVS

-139 LDKGPLKKANV
+139 IDKGPLKKANV
-150 SANNIEKIAIPVK
+150 SVNNIEKIAVPIK

-176 EVLPKKFKAVAQ
+176 NVLPKTFKAVAQ
-188 HKNLANAAER
+188 HKHLAMAVER

-205 EFKNEPTFDTMYEA
+205 EYKNEPTYDTMYEA

-247 TDKVKHIDIASLP
+247 TDKVKNIDIASLP
-260 AKEQEKFLQTLQ
+260 PKEQEKFMQTLQ

-302 VWYKVFNDQ
+302 VWYKVLSDQ
-311 MRQDSGFN
+311 QRENSGFV
-319 EQDLRSLPK
+319 EDDLKSLPK
-328 AIEFSRKY
+328 AIAFSRKF
-336 KTQFDAQYL
+336 KTQFDAQYTR
-345 KYSNLFV
+345 YSNLFV

-410 WASLWAIPKIGMLTL
+410 WASLWAIPKLGMLTL
-425 NILTNPTLRKVRKKL
+425 NILTNPTLRKIRKKL
-440 TGTMFAGLRSFAQG
+440 TGTLFAGMRAFAQG

-465 TEITYDDVIK
+465 TEITYEDVIK
-475 KIKEAEDKL
+475 KIREAEDKL

-492 VVTNESFDFAE
+492 VVTNESLDFTE

-511 EGENEE
+511 EEDKE

-535 VNKLAEKAISDENVK
+535 VHKLAEKAISDENVK

-555 YEANHNMLVNKLD
+555 YEANHNMLVNKLN
-568 ELGIRKKC
+568 ELGIRQKC
-576 EEIEGV
+576 EEIEDA

-635 KTVEICEDVFDTLN
+635 KTVAICEDVFDTLN

-656 NLLAAHSNHADMPLC
+656 NLLAVHSNHADMPLC

-684 SAVKPQKVQ
+684 SAVKQQKVQ
-693 EMTFTDWLNAQYLL
+693 EMTLIDWLNALT
-707 EDATEPSDEEKAK
+707 EDIQEQSEENKNN
-720 ARRLYTM
+720 ARKYYT
-727 DGESKGDDSPSIPTN
+727 
-742 NRHDVLNGKSLG
+742 
-754 RRTDAQKAHA
+754 
-764 ATVGTL
+764 
-770 DKNLEG
+770 LEG
-776 DVARRDVRSNIN
+776 DKDADVSTPKDKSTEILNTKLGNRTDDQKARANSLGQYDGNKLQYDRAMRDVRDNKN
-788 GNNGKTTA
+788 GNNGNTTT
-796 KYPVKYNDKY
+796 KYPMKYGNKY

-811 EIKAAKSDNSKSG
+811 EIKAAKSDNSKTG
-824 FGVLADRLTKI
+824 FGILAERLIKI
-835 AGPVSDFCE
+835 AGPVADFCE
-844 FVDSMG
+844 YVKAMG
-850 HEDSKKTFDNDKK
+850 HEDAEKTFDNDKK
-863 DPAYVE
+863 EPGYKK
-869 GKDKKDL
+869 GKENKNL
-876 KATRKANPL
+876 KASNVNPL
-885 ESVFVSGYVLNED
+885 ESVFVAGYVLNED

-910 TDKVGDKAKGGIKWL
+910 TDKVGDKAKSGIKWL
-925 GKGAGTGIGK
+925 GKGAGIGIGK
-935 VLHGITHTG
+935 ALHGMTHTG
-944 TKDKDALMAKTG
+944 TADKDSLMAKTG
-956 LTYIYDRNLNT
+956 LTYVYDRNLNT
-967 AYMIDGAHILKKHC
+967 AYIIDGAHILKKHC

-988 SFESIAALA
+988 SFDSIATLA
-997 KALKSS
+997 TALKKSD
-1003 NIANARSIA
+1003 IANARSIS
-1012 AVSQSLKEFEQSLKE
+1012 AVSQSLKAFEQEIGQTK
-1027 SSQDIKTLFAPCK
+1027 FAPCK
-1040 TIIDYELADKINNGG
+1040 TIIDYDLAEKINNGG
-1055 IADNPTNGECM
+1055 ISDNPTSGECM

-1077 AKEYARE
+1077 AKEYARN
-1084 FSQQDTEDIF
+1084 FNRNDVKDIF
-1094 AVRPDDAKEAETLS
+1094 AVNKDDKKEAETLS
-1108 GEAPS
+1108 GEVPSTKAPS
-1113 EAPAETGT
+1113 DAPVD
-1121 EGSAEESKPAE
+1121 E
-1132 TPAADSTGAATETPS
+1132 TPAAEPA
-1147 GEGEAASAETPKTDG
+1147 AETKTEQPEQTTG
-1162 AANTAPAENSTT
+1162 TT
-1174 DKDAKA
+1174 DKTAKA
-1180 FAKDLDKADVDTSKI
+1180 VAKQIDKADVDTSKI
-1195 SQGDKKEIVQGDTKH
+1195 QSAREPYARVQDAETP
-1210 DYGAQNTYQL
+1210 DYKTQNTYKL
-1220 KQQDAKNVATTHS
+1220 SQQDADRKLADTYSTD
-1233 REEWR
+1233 EWR
-1238 KMNRKQREDAVKQGA
+1238 KMNRKQRKTAVKKGA
-1253 YVDGKQVKS
+1253 YVDGKQAKS
-1262 AKLEKANIDISGLSK
+1262 AKLENEEIDISGLSK

>member
-12 QEQQVARYSIDPSSS
+12 QVDYFKLKDTDA
-27 LAKRIDDLFFQ
+27 LAKRIDDLFFK
-38 WFNKDYTIISDSEV
+38 WFKKEDYSLISDSEA
-52 SKDTSATLTELTKI
+52 SQNTTNTLTELTKI
-66 TNNLLSVLSKSKEKS
+66 TNSLLSMLGKLKEKS

-108 QEDSISKLMWIINVA
+108 KEDHISKLIWLINVS

-139 LDKGPLKKANV
+139 LDNGPLKKANV
-150 SANNIEKIAIPVK
+150 SVNNIEKVAVPIK

-176 EVLPKKFKAVAQ
+176 DVLPKKFRAVAQ
-188 HKNLANAAER
+188 HRNLAIAAER

-205 EFKNEPTFDTMYEA
+205 EFKNEPTYDTMYEA

-247 TDKVKHIDIASLP
+247 TDKVKHFDIASLSP
-260 AKEQEKFLQTLQ
+260 KEQEKFLQTLQ
-272 LSFDRNVNYTVEL
+272 LGFDRNVNYTVEL

-302 VWYKVFNDQ
+302 VWYKVLNDQ
-311 MRQDSGFN
+311 QREDSGFT
-319 EQDLRSLPK
+319 EQDLKSLPK
-328 AIEFSRKY
+328 AIAFSRKF
-336 KTQFDAQYL
+336 KTQFDAQYS

-395 TAPMKWLNESLGKKK
+395 TAPMKWLNESLGKKS

-440 TGTMFAGLRSFAQG
+440 TGTLFAGLRSFAQG

-465 TEITYDDVIK
+465 TEITYEDVIK

-492 VVTNESFDFAE
+492 IVTNESLEIEDLFG
-503 LSTLLLES
+503 LLVEAADD
-511 EGENEE
+511 EEEN
-517 DDSKFVQPYKM
+517 DGQFVEPYKK
-528 ILHYIDV
+528 LLQYITSI
-535 VNKLAEKAISDENVK
+535 NKTYSKKAMSDENTK
-550 NDRKR
+550 RDRER
-555 YEANHNMLVNKLD
+555 YEQYHSALEKQLD
-568 ELGIRKKC
+568 KGNIRGKYN
-576 EEIEGV
+576 EINEM
-582 DSSKFTEAQQL
+582 DPSKYTEAQQIL
-593 LSQISDQLKKL
+593 AQIGEQLTQF
-604 DDDWAEYEQKS
+604 DEDWNEYEQKS
-615 KDYTDDARDAES
+615 KDYVDDARDAEA

-635 KTVEICEDVFDTLN
+635 QTVAICEDVFDTLN

-684 SAVKPQKVQ
+684 SAVKQQKVH
-693 EMTFTDWLNAQYLL
+693 EMTLTDWLDTRQL
-707 EDATEPSDEEKAK
+707 TEADEEQ
-720 ARRLYTM
+720 R
-727 DGESKGDDSPSIPTN
+727 N
-742 NRHDVLNGKSLG
+742 NATDVLNGNSLG
-754 RRTDAQKAHA
+754 RRTDAQKQRNA
-764 ATVGTL
+764 ALGTYNR
-770 DKNLEG
+770 NLEG
-776 DVARRDVRSNIN
+776 DSARRDVRSNIN
-788 GNNGKTTA
+788 GRNGETTA
-796 KYPVKYNDKY
+796 KYPVKYGDKY

-811 EIKAAKSDNSKSG
+811 EVKAAKSDNSKTG
-824 FGVLADRLTKI
+824 FGILADRLIKI
-835 AGPVSDFCE
+835 AGPVADFCE
-844 FVDSMG
+844 YVKAMG
-850 HEDSKKTFDNDKK
+850 HEDAEKTFDNDKK

-876 KATRKANPL
+876 KASRTANPL
-885 ESVFVSGYVLNED
+885 ESVFVAGYVLNED

-910 TDKVGDKAKGGIKWL
+910 TDKVGDKAKSGIKWL

-935 VLHGITHTG
+935 VLHGMTHTG
-944 TKDKDALMAKTG
+944 TADKDALMAKTG

-967 AYMIDGAHILKKHC
+967 AYIIDGAHILKKHC

-988 SFESIAALA
+988 SFDSIATLA
-997 KALKSS
+997 TALKKS

-1012 AVSQSLKEFEQSLKE
+1012 AVSQSLKAFEQ
-1027 SSQDIKTLFAPCK
+1027 DIGQTKFPPCK
-1040 TIIDYELADKINNGG
+1040 TIIDYELAEKINNGG
-1055 IADNPTNGECM
+1055 ITDSPTTGECM

-1077 AKEYARE
+1077 AKEYARA
-1084 FSQQDTEDIF
+1084 FNFKDTEDIF
-1094 AVRPDDAKEAETLS
+1094 AVRPDDVKEAETLS

-1113 EAPAETGT
+1113 DAPAGETNKPEEAHAENNADETTVNT
-1121 EGSAEESKPAE
+1121 EITSTSGADNGDGNDNNNIERTVDYGEDKSDADAQNNDEKSTNAQEEKQEQQTQEKPNEEAVNN
-1132 TPAADSTGAATETPS
+1132 TVNTGAFRINN
-1147 GEGEAASAETPKTDG
+1147 AAYDKIDKTNYSKDQWQQVEK
-1162 AANTAPAENSTT
+1162 NT
-1174 DKDAKA
+1174 
-1180 FAKDLDKADVDTSKI
+1180 
-1195 SQGDKKEIVQGDTKH
+1195 
-1210 DYGAQNTYQL
+1210 
-1220 KQQDAKNVATTHS
+1220 
-1233 REEWR
+1233 
-1238 KMNRKQREDAVKQGA
+1238 NRKERDNITADGKT
-1253 YVDGKQVKS
+1253 YVDGKQKKS
-1262 AKLEKANIDISGLSK
+1262 GSMMKQSTEVDISGLSK

>member
-12 QEQQVARYSIDPSSS
+12 QVVYFKLKDNDT
-27 LAKRIDDLFFQ
+27 LAKRIDDLFFK
-38 WFNKDYTIISDSEV
+38 WFKKEDYSLISDSEA
-52 SKDTSATLTELTKI
+52 SQNTTDTLTELTKI
-66 TNNLLSVLSKSKEKS
+66 TNSLLSMLGKSKEKS

-108 QEDSISKLMWIINVA
+108 KEDHISKLIWLINVS

-150 SANNIEKIAIPVK
+150 SVNNIEKVAVPIK

-176 EVLPKKFKAVAQ
+176 DVLPKKFRAVAQ
-188 HKNLANAAER
+188 HRNLAIAAER

-205 EFKNEPTFDTMYEA
+205 EFKNEPTYDTMYEA

-247 TDKVKHIDIASLP
+247 TDKVKHFDIASLSP
-260 AKEQEKFLQTLQ
+260 KEQEKFLQTLQ
-272 LSFDRNVNYTVEL
+272 LGFDRNVNYTVEL

-302 VWYKVFNDQ
+302 VWYKVLNDQ
-311 MRQDSGFN
+311 QRQDSGFT
-319 EQDLRSLPK
+319 EQDLKSLPK
-328 AIEFSRKY
+328 AIAFSRKF

-352 DGMTAALKKEQEAVE
+352 DGMTTALKKEQEAVE

-395 TAPMKWLNESLGKKK
+395 TAPMKWLNESLGKKS

-440 TGTMFAGLRSFAQG
+440 TGTLFAGLRSFAQG

-465 TEITYDDVIK
+465 TEITYEDVIK

-492 VVTNESFDFAE
+492 VVTNESLEIEDLF
-503 LSTLLLES
+503 SLLVEAADD
-511 EGENEE
+511 ED
-517 DDSKFVQPYKM
+517 DDSKFVEPYKKLLQYVTS
-528 ILHYIDV
+528 I
-535 VNKLAEKAISDENVK
+535 NKTYSKKAMSDENTK
-550 NDRKR
+550 RDRER
-555 YEANHNMLVNKLD
+555 YEQYHAALEKQLD
-568 ELGIRKKC
+568 KGNIRSKCNEINEL
-576 EEIEGV
+576 
-582 DSSKFTEAQQL
+582 DPSKYTEAQQIL
-593 LSQISDQLKKL
+593 AQIGEQLTQF
-604 DDDWAEYEQKS
+604 DDDWTEYEQKS
-615 KDYTDDARDAES
+615 KDYTDDARDAEA

-635 KTVEICEDVFDTLN
+635 KTVAICEDVFDTLN

-684 SAVKPQKVQ
+684 SAVKQQKVH
-693 EMTFTDWLNAQYLL
+693 EMTLTDWLDTRKL
-707 EDATEPSDEEKAK
+707 TEADEEK
-720 ARRLYTM
+720 R
-727 DGESKGDDSPSIPTN
+727 N
-742 NRHDVLNGKSLG
+742 NATDVLNGNSLG
-754 RRTDAQKAHA
+754 RRTDTQKQRNA
-764 ATVGTL
+764 ALGTYER
-770 DKNLEG
+770 NLEG
-776 DVARRDVRSNIN
+776 DSARRDVRSNIN
-788 GNNGKTTA
+788 GRNGETTA
-796 KYPVKYNDKY
+796 KYPIKYGDKY

-811 EIKAAKSDNSKSG
+811 EIKAAKSDNSKTG
-824 FGVLADRLTKI
+824 FGILADRLIKI
-835 AGPVSDFCE
+835 AGPVADFCE
-844 FVDSMG
+844 YVKAMG
-850 HEDSKKTFDNDKK
+850 HEDAEKTFDNDKK

-869 GKDKKDL
+869 GKDKKEL
-876 KATRKANPL
+876 KASRNANPL
-885 ESVFVSGYVLNED
+885 ESVFVAGYVLNED

-910 TDKVGDKAKGGIKWL
+910 TDKVGDKAKSGIKWL

-935 VLHGITHTG
+935 VLHGMTHTG
-944 TKDKDALMAKTG
+944 TADKDALMAKTG

-967 AYMIDGAHILKKHC
+967 AYIIDGAHILKKHC

-988 SFESIAALA
+988 SFDSIATLA
-997 KALKSS
+997 TALKKS

-1012 AVSQSLKEFEQSLKE
+1012 AVSQSLKAFEQ
-1027 SSQDIKTLFAPCK
+1027 DIGQTKFAPCK
-1040 TIIDYELADKINNGG
+1040 TIIDYELAEKINNGG
-1055 IADNPTNGECM
+1055 ITDSPTTGECM

-1077 AKEYARE
+1077 AKDYARA
-1084 FSQQDTEDIF
+1084 FNFKDTEDIF
-1094 AVRPDDAKEAETLS
+1094 AVSQNDAKEAETLS

-1113 EAPAETGT
+1113 DAPVETPAET
-1121 EGSAEESKPAE
+1121 SAAEPAAE
-1132 TPAADSTGAATETPS
+1132 TQTEQPEQT
-1147 GEGEAASAETPKTDG
+1147 
-1162 AANTAPAENSTT
+1162 ANTT
-1174 DKDAKA
+1174 DKTAKA
-1180 FAKDLDKADVDTSKI
+1180 VAKQIDKSDVDTSKI
-1195 SQGDKKEIVQGDTKH
+1195 QSAKEPNARVQNAETPDYKTQDTYK
-1210 DYGAQNTYQL
+1210 L
-1220 KQQDAKNVATTHS
+1220 SQQDADKKLADTYTTD
-1233 REEWR
+1233 EWR
-1238 KMNRKQREDAVKQGA
+1238 KMNRKQRETAVKKGA
-1253 YVDGKQVKS
+1253 YVDGKQAKS
-1262 AKLEKANIDISGLSK
+1262 AKLENEDIDISGLSK

>member
-12 QEQQVARYSIDPSSS
+12 QVDYFKLKDTDT
-27 LAKRIDDLFFQ
+27 LAKRIDDLFFK
-38 WFNKDYTIISDSEV
+38 WFKKEDYSLISDSEA
-52 SKDTSATLTELTKI
+52 SQNTSDTLTELTKI
-66 TNNLLSVLSKSKEKS
+66 TNSLLSMLGKSKEKS

-108 QEDSISKLMWIINVA
+108 KEDHISKLIWLINVS

-139 LDKGPLKKANV
+139 LDNGPLKKANV
-150 SANNIEKIAIPVK
+150 SVNNIEKVAVPIK

-176 EVLPKKFKAVAQ
+176 DVLPKKFRAVAQ
-188 HKNLANAAER
+188 HRNLAIAAER

-205 EFKNEPTFDTMYEA
+205 EFKNEPTYDTMYEA

-247 TDKVKHIDIASLP
+247 TDKVKHFDIASLSP
-260 AKEQEKFLQTLQ
+260 KEQEKFLQTLQ
-272 LSFDRNVNYTVEL
+272 LGFDRNVNYTVEL

-302 VWYKVFNDQ
+302 VWYKVLNDQ
-311 MRQDSGFN
+311 QRENSGFT
-319 EQDLRSLPK
+319 EQDLKSLPK
-328 AIEFSRKY
+328 AIAFSRKF
-336 KTQFDAQYL
+336 KTQFDAQYS

-395 TAPMKWLNESLGKKK
+395 TAPMKWLNESLGKKS

-440 TGTMFAGLRSFAQG
+440 TGTLFAGLRSFAQG

-492 VVTNESFDFAE
+492 VVTNESLEIEDLFG
-503 LSTLLLES
+503 LLVEATDD
-511 EGENEE
+511 EE
-517 DDSKFVQPYKM
+517 DDSKFVEPYKK
-528 ILHYIDV
+528 LLQYITSI
-535 VNKLAEKAISDENVK
+535 NKTYSKKAMSDENTK
-550 NDRKR
+550 RDRER
-555 YEANHNMLVNKLD
+555 YEQYHSALEKQLD
-568 ELGIRKKC
+568 KGNIRGKYNEINEL
-576 EEIEGV
+576 
-582 DSSKFTEAQQL
+582 DPSKYTEAQQIL
-593 LSQISDQLKKL
+593 AQIGEQLTQF
-604 DDDWAEYEQKS
+604 DEDWNEYEQKS
-615 KDYTDDARDAES
+615 KDYTDDARDAEA

-635 KTVEICEDVFDTLN
+635 QTVAICEDVFDTLN

-684 SAVKPQKVQ
+684 SAIKQQKVH
-693 EMTFTDWLNAQYLL
+693 EMTLTDWLDTRQL
-707 EDATEPSDEEKAK
+707 TEADEEQ
-720 ARRLYTM
+720 R
-727 DGESKGDDSPSIPTN
+727 N
-742 NRHDVLNGKSLG
+742 NATDVLNGNSLG
-754 RRTDAQKAHA
+754 RRTDTQKQHNA
-764 ATVGTL
+764 ALGTY
-770 DKNLEG
+770 DRNLEG
-776 DVARRDVRSNIN
+776 DSARRDVRSNIN
-788 GNNGKTTA
+788 GHNGETTA
-796 KYPVKYNDKY
+796 KYPIKYGDKY

-811 EIKAAKSDNSKSG
+811 EIKAAKSDNSKTG
-824 FGVLADRLTKI
+824 FGILADRLIRI
-835 AGPVSDFCE
+835 AGPVADFCE
-844 FVDSMG
+844 YVKAMG
-850 HEDSKKTFDNDKK
+850 HEDAEKTFDNDKK

-876 KATRKANPL
+876 KATRTANPL
-885 ESVFVSGYVLNED
+885 ESVFVAGYVLNED

-910 TDKVGDKAKGGIKWL
+910 TDKVGDKAKSGIKWL

-944 TKDKDALMAKTG
+944 TADKDALMAKTG

-967 AYMIDGAHILKKHC
+967 AYIIDGAHILKKHC

-988 SFESIAALA
+988 SFDSIATLA
-997 KALKSS
+997 TALKKS

-1012 AVSQSLKEFEQSLKE
+1012 AVSQSLKAFEQ
-1027 SSQDIKTLFAPCK
+1027 DIGQTKFAPCK

-1055 IADNPTNGECM
+1055 IADNPTTGECM
-1066 IKGICIRNFDS
+1066 IKGICIRNFDG
-1077 AKEYARE
+1077 AKEYARA
-1084 FSQQDTEDIF
+1084 FNFKDTEDIF
-1094 AVRPDDAKEAETLS
+1094 AVSQNDVKEAETLS
-1108 GEAPS
+1108 GEAP
-1113 EAPAETGT
+1113 
-1121 EGSAEESKPAE
+1121 AE
-1132 TPAADSTGAATETPS
+1132 TPAADTGSEEKTETP
-1147 GEGEAASAETPKTDG
+1147 AETPAETQPEQT
-1162 AANTAPAENSTT
+1162 ANAT
-1174 DKDAKA
+1174 DKTAKA
-1180 FAKDLDKADVDTSKI
+1180 VAKQIDKSNVDTSKI
-1195 SQGDKKEIVQGDTKH
+1195 QNVKEPHARVQDAETPDYKTQDTYK
-1210 DYGAQNTYQL
+1210 L
-1220 KQQDAKNVATTHS
+1220 SQQDADRKLADTYTTD
-1233 REEWR
+1233 EWR
-1238 KMNRKQREDAVKQGA
+1238 KMNRKQRETAVKKGA
-1253 YVDGKQVKS
+1253 YVDGKQAKS
-1262 AKLEKANIDISGLSK
+1262 AKLENEDIDISGLSK

>member
-12 QEQQVARYSIDPSSS
+12 QVAYFKLKDTDT
-27 LAKRIDDLFFQ
+27 LAKRIDDLFFK
-38 WFNKDYTIISDSEV
+38 WFKKEDYSLISDSEA
-52 SKDTSATLTELTKI
+52 SQNTTDTLTELTKI
-66 TNNLLSVLSKSKEKS
+66 TNSLLSMLGKSKEKT

-108 QEDSISKLMWIINVA
+108 KEDHISKLIWLINVS

-150 SANNIEKIAIPVK
+150 SVNNIEKVAVPIK

-176 EVLPKKFKAVAQ
+176 DVLPKKFRAVAQ
-188 HKNLANAAER
+188 HRNLAIAAER

-205 EFKNEPTFDTMYEA
+205 EFKNEPTYDTMYEA

-247 TDKVKHIDIASLP
+247 TDKVKHFDIASLSP
-260 AKEQEKFLQTLQ
+260 KEQEKFLQTLQ
-272 LSFDRNVNYTVEL
+272 LGFDRNVNYTVEL

-302 VWYKVFNDQ
+302 VWYKVLNDQ
-311 MRQDSGFN
+311 QRQDSGFT
-319 EQDLRSLPK
+319 EQDLKSLPK
-328 AIEFSRKY
+328 AIAFSRKF

-395 TAPMKWLNESLGKKK
+395 TAPMKWLNESLGKKS

-440 TGTMFAGLRSFAQG
+440 TGTLFAGIRSFAQG

-465 TEITYDDVIK
+465 TEITYEDVIK

-492 VVTNESFDFAE
+492 VVTNESLEIEDLFG
-503 LSTLLLES
+503 LLVEAADS
-511 EGENEE
+511 EE
-517 DDSKFVQPYKM
+517 DDSQFVEPYKKLLQYVTS
-528 ILHYIDV
+528 I
-535 VNKLAEKAISDENVK
+535 NKTYSKKAMSDENTK
-550 NDRKR
+550 RDRER
-555 YEANHNMLVNKLD
+555 YEQYHSALEKQLD
-568 ELGIRKKC
+568 KGNIRGKYNEINEL
-576 EEIEGV
+576 
-582 DSSKFTEAQQL
+582 DPSKYTEAQQIL
-593 LSQISDQLKKL
+593 AQIGEQLTQF
-604 DDDWAEYEQKS
+604 DEDWTEYEQKS

-635 KTVEICEDVFDTLN
+635 QTVAICEDVFDTLN

-684 SAVKPQKVQ
+684 SAVKQQKVH
-693 EMTFTDWLNAQYLL
+693 EMTLTDWLDTLQL
-707 EDATEPSDEEKAK
+707 TEADEEQ
-720 ARRLYTM
+720 R
-727 DGESKGDDSPSIPTN
+727 S
-742 NRHDVLNGKSLG
+742 NRYDVLNGNSLG
-754 RRTDAQKAHA
+754 RRTDAQKQRSTALGA
-764 ATVGTL
+764 Y

-776 DVARRDVRSNIN
+776 DAARRDVRSNIN
-788 GNNGKTTA
+788 GHNGETTA
-796 KYPVKYNDKY
+796 KYPIKYGDKY

-811 EIKAAKSDNSKSG
+811 EIKAAKSDNSKTG
-824 FGVLADRLTKI
+824 FGILADRLIKI
-835 AGPVSDFCE
+835 AGPVADFCE
-844 FVDSMG
+844 YVNAMG
-850 HEDSKKTFDNDKK
+850 HEDAEKTFDNDKK

-869 GKDKKDL
+869 GKDKKEL
-876 KATRKANPL
+876 KASRIANPL
-885 ESVFVSGYVLNED
+885 ESVFVAGYVLNED

-910 TDKVGDKAKGGIKWL
+910 TDKVGDKAKSGIKWL

-935 VLHGITHTG
+935 VLHGMTHTG
-944 TKDKDALMAKTG
+944 TADKDALMAKTG

-967 AYMIDGAHILKKHC
+967 AYIIDGAHILKKHC

-988 SFESIAALA
+988 SFDSIATLA
-997 KALKSS
+997 TALKKS

-1012 AVSQSLKEFEQSLKE
+1012 AVSQSLKAFEQ
-1027 SSQDIKTLFAPCK
+1027 DIGQTKFAPCK

-1055 IADNPTNGECM
+1055 IADNPTTGECM
-1066 IKGICIRNFDS
+1066 IKGICIRNFDG
-1077 AKEYARE
+1077 AKEYARA
-1084 FSQQDTEDIF
+1084 FNFKDTEDIF
-1094 AVRPDDAKEAETLS
+1094 AVSQDDVKEAETLS

-1113 EAPAETGT
+1113 DAPAETGKPEETSAGETGGEEKT
-1121 EGSAEESKPAE
+1121 ETPTETPAE
-1132 TPAADSTGAATETPS
+1132 TPAETKTEQP
-1147 GEGEAASAETPKTDG
+1147 EQ
-1162 AANTAPAENSTT
+1162 TASTT
-1174 DKDAKA
+1174 DKTAKA
-1180 FAKDLDKADVDTSKI
+1180 VAKQIDKSDVDTSKI
-1195 SQGDKKEIVQGDTKH
+1195 QSAREPYARVQDAETP
-1210 DYGAQNTYQL
+1210 DYKTQNTYKL
-1220 KQQDAKNVATTHS
+1220 SQQDADRKLADTYSTD
-1233 REEWR
+1233 EWR
-1238 KMNRKQREDAVKQGA
+1238 KMNRKQRKTAVKKGA
-1253 YVDGKQVKS
+1253 YVDGKQAKS